1 MNRLR
6 SFFSFVFNQQT
17 PTATA
22 PSPSVDNA
30 GQRNSMRSTRKRT
43 AVKLD
48 DEFVDVDSD
57 ELEQMMEEV
66 GPASR
71 KKQTNSRA
79 TGRSTKRH
87 KTTAAAAAAAA
98 AGDDVEDYQPDGE
111 AGGVIELAG
120 SEADSAAGNASQVP
134 GDSADSDSDLG
145 ASSDPDEDYDGSSIG
160 KAKGKQQ
167 AGRKKKQAT
176 EKKPRKKR
184 LSTRRLCVT
193 YAKQQYKLNDND
205 LEELTDVEFR
215 VNPHYARE

>member
-6 SFFSFVFNQQT
+6 GFFSFVFNQQT
-17 PTATA
+17 PIATA

-57 ELEQMMEEV
+57 ELEQMMEEA
-66 GPASR
+66 GPAAR

-87 KTTAAAAAAAA
+87 KTTAAAAD
-98 AGDDVEDYQPDGE
+98 DDVEDYHPDGE

-120 SEADSAAGNASQVP
+120 SEADSAAANAGQVTE
-134 GDSADSDSDLG
+134 DSADSDSDLG
-145 ASSDPDEDYDGSSIG
+145 ASSDPDEDYDGSSRG

-167 AGRKKKQAT
+167 AGKKKKQAT

-184 LSTRRLCVT
+184 VLTRRLCVT
-193 YAKQQYKLNDND
+193 YAKQQYKLNDHD
-205 LEELTDVEFR
+205 LAELTDVEYR